1 MFNLLSNPGNRDI
14 KTEKQRKIKFEEHN
28 IHISNFPLE
37 IIKKNWNCFNCC
49 WNEKNHVV
57 FEWIIHYLQTKFR
70 AVDIYRFLAQYKVL
84 VIARCFHP
92 AYILLLDK
100 SKIINS

>member
-37 IIKKNWNCFNCC
+37 IIKKN
-49 WNEKNHVV
+49 
-57 FEWIIHYLQTKFR
+57 
-70 AVDIYRFLAQYKVL
+70 
-84 VIARCFHP
+84 
-92 AYILLLDK
+92 
-100 SKIINS
+100 

>member
-37 IIKKNWNCFNCC
+37 IIQKNWNCFNCC
-49 WNEKNHVV
+49 WNKKTTLFLNEL
-57 FEWIIHYLQTKFR
+57 FII
-70 AVDIYRFLAQYKVL
+70 YKQSFGL
-84 VIARCFHP
+84 
-92 AYILLLDK
+92 
-100 SKIINS
+100 